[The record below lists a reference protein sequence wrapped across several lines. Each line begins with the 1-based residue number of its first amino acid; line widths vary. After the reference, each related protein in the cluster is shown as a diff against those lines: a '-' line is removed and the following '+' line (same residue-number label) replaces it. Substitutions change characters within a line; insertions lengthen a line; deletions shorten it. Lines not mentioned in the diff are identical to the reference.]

1 MTNADRIR
9 KMSDEELANYLMMKE
24 VATIAMCGDIAKVV
38 FKCNFKDMFKQCLDW
53 LKSE

>member
-9 KMSDEELANYLMMKE
+9 KMSDEELANYLMMNE
-24 VATIAMCGDIAKVV
+24 VAIIATCGNIAKVV
-38 FKCNFKDMFKQCLDW
+38 FKCDFHEMFKQCLDW